1 MIGRSRGAG
10 PRLGAGKV
18 FYDSRTMI
26 RKAFIPPTV
35 ADRFIATQAATRT
48 HPIIQKCLRT
58 ATWAADGHVLGPA
71 AAAIWLAS
79 RFGRRRHRTTANHL
93 AMTMAAAIA
102 VPKVVKR
109 MIDRQRPDR
118 CMVGPDRRGVG
129 ISGKPYD
136 SFPSGHSVH
145 VGALVGVLAWAYPRK
160 RTYIYAVGGVL
171 AATRIAVLAHWPTDV
186 LAGWALGAA
195 IEKSIRQQSV

>member
-1 MIGRSRGAG
+1 
-10 PRLGAGKV
+10 
-18 FYDSRTMI
+18 MI
-26 RKAFIPPTV
+26 RKVSIPPTK
-35 ADRFIATQAATRT
+35 ADRFIATQAATQT
-48 HPIIQKCLRT
+48 NPIIQKCLRT

-79 RFGRRRHRTTANHL
+79 RVGGRRHRMSASHFALTV
-93 AMTMAAAIA
+93 AAAIA
-102 VPKVVKR
+102 APKVIKSL
-109 MIDRQRPDR
+109 IDRQRPDR
-118 CMVGPDRRGVG
+118 CVVGQDRRGVG

-145 VGALVGVLAWAYPRK
+145 LGAVVGALAWAYPRK
-160 RTYIYAVGGVL
+160 SRYIYAAGGAL

-195 IEKSIRQQSV
+195 IEKSIRQLSA